1 MLNSIF
7 TLLLRDFKLLSIRNK
22 GVSFAK
28 SQVLKLE
35 TLGKYLMQMENNN
48 GPRTEPCGAPHE
60 ILCFLDGVLLIE
72 TNYFLLVKQ
81 FLIIF
86 REFPLT
92 QYFFIIC

>member
-1 MLNSIF
+1 
-7 TLLLRDFKLLSIRNK
+7 
-22 GVSFAK
+22 
-28 SQVLKLE
+28 
-35 TLGKYLMQMENNN
+35 MQMENNN

-92 QYFFIIC
+92 QYFF